1 MVSQAITVWITTGLL
16 FIVLLFLVDAVI
28 SRGAGWAANRSILL
42 VLRWLSRL
50 FLAIVATLF
59 VPITVLELVLRRWS
73 QRPLLSVK
81 RSKAGF
87 STHGSDAVGS
97 WTLSS
102 HVMALRDPSFD
113 ENYWKEHELQ
123 SAKMSVESWRPLQ
136 NGPIIRRIA
145 SSHVGIQ
152 FNISEGERFTSDRPA
167 SFQNHVFCFGGSTTF
182 CTEVPDRSTW
192 PSCLQRCLNAG
203 NDTAAYRSRN
213 LGIPGTPGLERILT
227 LRHATILNPRDVAV
241 FLFGDNDSG
250 WKMYGTREGKYSA
263 HLPKMIGLLRRG
275 AEVLELA
282 GWLYAE
288 LAPRYLRRLAVEMA
302 ETTIAAAEE
311 AAKFAQSRGANVL
324 FVLQPN
330 IFTLARPDDW
340 DRKIIAGT
348 ARDLPIMLA
357 AAYERYRTWLKTSPI
372 AVDATHIFNDE
383 IPSPY
388 MGDWG
393 HVNTRGNQLIGEFI
407 FAELDKR
414 GLLAAPTSVI

>member
-1 MVSQAITVWITTGLL
+1 M
-16 FIVLLFLVDAVI
+16 
-28 SRGAGWAANRSILL
+28 
-42 VLRWLSRL
+42 
-50 FLAIVATLF
+50 
-59 VPITVLELVLRRWS
+59 
-73 QRPLLSVK
+73 
-81 RSKAGF
+81 
-87 STHGSDAVGS
+87 
-97 WTLSS
+97 
-102 HVMALRDPSFD
+102 
-113 ENYWKEHELQ
+113 YW
-123 SAKMSVESWRPLQ
+123 
-136 NGPIIRRIA
+136 
-145 SSHVGIQ
+145 
-152 FNISEGERFTSDRPA
+152 
-167 SFQNHVFCFGGSTTF
+167 
-182 CTEVPDRSTW
+182 
-192 PSCLQRCLNAG
+192 
-203 NDTAAYRSRN
+203 
-213 LGIPGTPGLERILT
+213 
-227 LRHATILNPRDVAV
+227 
-241 FLFGDNDSG
+241 
-250 WKMYGTREGKYSA
+250 A

-288 LAPRYLRRLAVEMA
+288 VAPRYLRRLAVEMA

-414 GLLAAPTSVI
+414 GLLAAPTSVN